1 MRFVVLVCLAACALA
16 ADTRVVFAQG
26 VTAVQ
31 RLTEADAIARMM
43 ASDPRIQ
50 AWRAGIDEA
59 RATQAERTLW
69 PNPVVAYSRESVANV
84 DETFVLG
91 RQEFPVSGRLRH
103 LHAAGRLAV
112 ESAQARTTFQIRHL
126 QADLRRAF
134 VSLLVVQERE
144 ATLRRS
150 VGELRQLVELLRA
163 REQAG
168 EGSRY
173 DRLRG
178 QRALADLEVEQDAAA
193 ILRARAQADLA
204 SFLGPGMTPDS
215 LIAIGALQQIPPL
228 PVEDLVQQALMSR
241 GDYQSIDR
249 IAAQYEAERQAAAAL
264 RVPSPSI
271 GYGVKRSRTDAGA
284 TRGSQLTL
292 EVDVP
297 LFNRGQSAV
306 ALAMAQAARASAE
319 RAFLRLQVET
329 DVRAAHAVAGLEQ
342 ARAIR
347 YEQSLVETAE
357 PLDTIA
363 RAAYQEGELGILELL
378 DAHGQLREAR
388 LRVIDLNAAGRL
400 AAIELDRATGL
411 EIRP

>member
-1 MRFVVLVCLAACALA
+1 MRVVVLVCLAACALA
-16 ADTRVVFAQG
+16 ADTRVVFAQS

-43 ASDPRIQ
+43 ASDSRIQ

-59 RATQAERTLW
+59 RATQTERTLW

-84 DETFVLG
+84 DETFVVG
-91 RQEFPVSGRLRH
+91 RQEVPVSGRLRH

-112 ESAQARTTFQIRHL
+112 ESAQARTTFQIRDL
-126 QADLRRAF
+126 QADLRHAF
-134 VSLLVVQERE
+134 VSLLVVQDRE

-150 VGELRQLVELLRA
+150 VDELRQLIELLRA

-215 LIAIGALQQIPPL
+215 LVAIGALRQIPPL
-228 PVEDLVQQALMSR
+228 PVEDLVQQALLSR

-249 IAAQYEAERQAAAAL
+249 IAAQYDAERQAAAAL

-271 GYGVKRSRTDAGA
+271 GYGVKRSRTDAGS
-284 TRGSQLTL
+284 TSGSQLTL
-292 EVDVP
+292 EVAMP

-329 DVRAAHAVAGLEQ
+329 DVRAAHAVVGLEQ

>member
-1 MRFVVLVCLAACALA
+1 
-16 ADTRVVFAQG
+16 
-26 VTAVQ
+26 
-31 RLTEADAIARMM
+31 
-43 ASDPRIQ
+43 
-50 AWRAGIDEA
+50 
-59 RATQAERTLW
+59 
-69 PNPVVAYSRESVANV
+69 
-84 DETFVLG
+84 
-91 RQEFPVSGRLRH
+91 
-103 LHAAGRLAV
+103 
-112 ESAQARTTFQIRHL
+112 
-126 QADLRRAF
+126 
-134 VSLLVVQERE
+134 
-144 ATLRRS
+144 
-150 VGELRQLVELLRA
+150 VGELRQLIELLRA

-306 ALAMAQAARASAE
+306 ALAMAQAARAGAE
-319 RAFLRLQVET
+319 RAFLGLQVET
-329 DVRAAHAVAGLEQ
+329 EVRAAHAVVGLEQ